1 MSPSSSSPPSSSSSS
16 CILSNCI
23 FPNSIILNCIFA
35 KSTQLPHLLSVVRL
49 IALLPGVHVST
60 IATKTSDRGYAG
72 SKARLVVEICDSHGT
87 CCQTSSDGLD
97 NPGQYRKSGQTNVYT
112 NTTILGN
119 CAQEVIHILTL
130 VQWYF
135 GGEKRSWFKIIFLLC
150 FW

>member
-1 MSPSSSSPPSSSSSS
+1 M
-16 CILSNCI
+16 
-23 FPNSIILNCIFA
+23 
-35 KSTQLPHLLSVVRL
+35 
-49 IALLPGVHVST
+49 ST

-119 CAQEVIHILTL
+119 CAQEVIQVLVNDTL
-130 VQWYF
+130 VK
-135 GGEKRSWFKIIFLLC
+135 KRDHVLKFDFLS
-150 FW
+150 F